1 MNSVNLIGRLTKDMD
16 MRQSKDGMAIGTFTL
31 AVDRINDD
39 ADFIRCKAFGKRAET
54 MAKFLGKGM
63 RVGITGRIQTG
74 SYDDKDGKTV
84 YTTDVIVDNFTFCD
98 SKNEQ
103 SHAPEGFTEYKDD
116 DDSNFPF

>member
-16 MRQSKDGMAIGTFTL
+16 MRQSKDGMAIATVTL
-31 AVDRINDD
+31 AVDRMNDD

-54 MAKFLGKGM
+54 MAKFLGKGK

-98 SKNEQ
+98 TKKDS
-103 SHAPEGFTEYKDD
+103 APEGFTEYKDD
-116 DDSNFPF
+116 DDENFPF

>member
-98 SKNEQ
+98 SKKEQ
-103 SHAPEGFTEYKDD
+103 SPAPEGFTEYKDD

>member
-98 SKNEQ
+98 SKKEQ
-103 SHAPEGFTEYKDD
+103 SPAPEGFTEYQDD